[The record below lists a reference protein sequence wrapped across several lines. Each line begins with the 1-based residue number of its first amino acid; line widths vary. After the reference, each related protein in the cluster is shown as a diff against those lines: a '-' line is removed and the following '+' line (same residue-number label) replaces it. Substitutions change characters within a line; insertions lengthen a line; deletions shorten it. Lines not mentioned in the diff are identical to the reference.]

1 MKQFIVKLTGLTLA
15 TAAIGAL
22 IFVFLLPEHYL
33 PFFPFLL
40 AFFYV
45 FTLVSHRIL
54 YKMAGK
60 TPGLFIQSSM
70 VLTVIRLV
78 LYSII
83 AMIYIVVDREN
94 AIPFAIGLAALYLI
108 FTTFEVVEICKIADC
123 KKRKQNRI
131 PKEPE
136 TTNER

>member
-1 MKQFIVKLTGLTLA
+1 MKLFTLKLTGLTLA

-22 IFVFLLPEHYL
+22 VFVFLLPEHYL

-40 AFFYV
+40 GFFYV

-54 YKMAGK
+54 LKMAGK
-60 TPGLFIQSSM
+60 TPGLFIQSTM

-83 AMIYIVVDREN
+83 AMIYIVIDSEN
-94 AIPFAIGLAALYLI
+94 AIPFAIGLVSLYLI
-108 FTTFEVVEICKIADC
+108 FTTFEVIEICKIPGC
-123 KKRKQNRI
+123 KKQKKNV
-131 PKEPE
+131 
-136 TTNER
+136 